1 MFGLEKKKE
10 EKAPVFLFDLEKELT
25 SDAKKAELV
34 KRMETR
40 IFKIKEYLKGGSSK
54 PVYELSGILLN
65 GYHALAVVLS
75 RATKVTKQEKK

>member
-10 EKAPVFLFDLEKELT
+10 ETQPPFLFDLEKELV
-25 SDAKKAELV
+25 SDTKKAELV

-40 IFKIKEYLKGGSSK
+40 IQKIKEYLKGGSSK
-54 PVYELSGILLN
+54 EVYEVSGVLLN

-75 RATKVTKQEKK
+75 RATKVPKQEKK